1 MHYQVVVLQIKRS
14 SLCLEYSNILC
25 QECEHSLLKRER
37 SHRVMVNVDSPQ
49 CLDLPGVSCPE
60 SEKWLKGKPCCP
72 VALEVV

>member
-1 MHYQVVVLQIKRS
+1 MHYGVVVLQIKRS
-14 SLCLEYSNILC
+14 SLCLEYSNILF
-25 QECEHSLLKRER
+25 QECGLLLLKRER

-49 CLDLPGVSCPE
+49 CLELPGVSYLE